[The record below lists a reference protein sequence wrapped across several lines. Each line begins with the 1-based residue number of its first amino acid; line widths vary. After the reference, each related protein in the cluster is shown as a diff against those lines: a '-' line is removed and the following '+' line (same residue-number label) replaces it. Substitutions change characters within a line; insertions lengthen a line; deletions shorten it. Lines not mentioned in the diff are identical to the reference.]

1 MNTWQKIRLLLIL
14 IATCAL
20 PAAANNPPQPDGIF
34 SVLLIFPVVLIGM
47 RLADARPEPK
57 AKRRPLLTGLLL
69 TLAFLFTLAGTEIG
83 GLGLLVI
90 LIYGIYRGAQILQ
103 RGKSRKA
110 WAIGAVV
117 ILWVLFAGA
126 DYFVSLS
133 SAPLSSVAMNEAGVV
148 TRLRVFSSAETSFAN
163 QHSGNAEAQPVYA
176 PVAKL
181 QQEGLLDSGF
191 EADINRHGYRLGEIM
206 EPSGRH
212 FIFYAVPVQA
222 QRPEPR
228 WRRMLPGS
236 SLFPGLFRKKESGGT
251 GVRSFAVDETG
262 IIRWSVRSAPTPVT
276 RIEAENWEK
285 L

>member
-1 MNTWQKIRLLLIL
+1 MNTWQRIRLLLIL
-14 IATCAL
+14 IATCAV
-20 PAAANNPPQPDGIF
+20 PASANNPPQPDGIF

-47 RLADARPEPK
+47 RLADARPEPN
-57 AKRRPLLTGLLL
+57 AKRRPFLTGLLL
-69 TLAFLFTLAGTEIG
+69 ALAFLFTLAGTAIG

-103 RGKSRKA
+103 RGKGRKA

-117 ILWVLFAGA
+117 ILWALFAGA
-126 DYFVSLS
+126 DYFASTGS
-133 SAPLSSVAMNEAGVV
+133 SHPSSIAVNEAGVV
-148 TRLRVFSSAETSFAN
+148 AQLRVLSSAETTFAN
-163 QHSGNAEAQPVYA
+163 QHSSNAEAQPAYA

-181 QQEGLLDSGF
+181 QQERLLDSGF
-191 EADINRHGYRLGEIM
+191 ETDINRRGYRLGEIV

-228 WRRMLPGS
+228 WRRMLPGA
-236 SLFPGLFRKKESGGT
+236 SLFPGLFRKKESGST

-262 IIRWSVRSAPTPVT
+262 TIRWSVRSAPTPVT